1 MGGRQSLV
9 PAESEV
15 PRRYARVE
23 PKEGVIVQDLFTEG
37 K

>member
-15 PRRYARVE
+15 PRRHARME
-23 PKEGVIVQDLFTEG
+23 PGEGAVVQDLFTEG